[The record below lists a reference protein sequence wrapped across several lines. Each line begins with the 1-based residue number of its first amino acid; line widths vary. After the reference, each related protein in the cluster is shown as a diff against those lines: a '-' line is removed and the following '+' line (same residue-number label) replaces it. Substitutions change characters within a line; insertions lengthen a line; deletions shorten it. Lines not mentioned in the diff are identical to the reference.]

1 MKNNFSCRLYWN
13 TTPCKIFHMTQE
25 AKITHMT
32 WLYVNLIS
40 SNPSPL
46 TPSHFPLLT
55 KFHVHWTTTN
65 QYLQKYGSSF
75 QHFNVNKKQTNN
87 AKPINIIRLIP
98 AFSTFLLLKSINKYQ
113 LIFQYIKYINSIQ
126 AAVIFLWEGN
136 YWKTIFVYN
145 FHTIFQMSP
154 IGGAGVEIYFHR
166 NQVIDFQFAPC
177 LCSPRSTASSG
188 YSWQCLFPAAWL
200 QASWKRN
207 LVGVVLTLL
216 PNLSLVIQPCGSVA
230 AVHLH
235 YPNDYCWLPNPLS
248 HHQEYLSHRKYDSVA
263 AVRLHCPND

>member
-166 NQVIDFQFAPC
+166 NQVID
-177 LCSPRSTASSG
+177 L
-188 YSWQCLFPAAWL
+188 
-200 QASWKRN
+200 
-207 LVGVVLTLL
+207 
-216 PNLSLVIQPCGSVA
+216 
-230 AVHLH
+230 
-235 YPNDYCWLPNPLS
+235 
-248 HHQEYLSHRKYDSVA
+248 RKKKNIYIYI
-263 AVRLHCPND
+263 N